1 MEWKDEN
8 IERLVKEINI
18 ELKKGRSMKEIELEE
33 FGVNERVI
41 AKRLKR
47 KGYIKKDNQY
57 IISSEKL
64 IQKDNK
70 SINKSMNESITEV
83 KQKDKVA
90 LNKIK
95 GNDLSYNEL
104 DINKLIELINLIE
117 PIKEVIQEY
126 NKSKN
131 IIDIEPTPQLQ
142 PIGVTEVKQ
151 KLFKIDV
158 DILNRWDKFVL
169 EHKQFKVQDLVSLA
183 LDEFI
188 KKYS

>member
-70 SINKSMNESITEV
+70 SINKSITEV

>member
-169 EHKQFKVQDLVSLA
+169 ERKQFKVQDLVSLA